1 MIGDWLHDDTPV
13 AAVAAFAKKVFGK
26 QDFSGFTGD
35 PRFVQN
41 TYSHRMFSKERS
53 SIAGI
58 YAWRVDHATD
68 AADKE
73 RMA

>member
-35 PRFVQN
+35 P
-41 TYSHRMFSKERS
+41 
-53 SIAGI
+53 
-58 YAWRVDHATD
+58 
-68 AADKE
+68 
-73 RMA
+73 